1 MDPIDEAAAKARVQE
16 ALWAWLQ
23 RALVLAVAFG
33 AGFFAAWLLYG
44 SGAEGAPALRKLTKE
59 QAAQIVDLKNNKIDI
74 QGQLEVQT
82 GRLQR
87 CETDKQK
94 YLTQLA
100 ELKQKMLGAGMT
112 P

>member
-16 ALWAWLQ
+16 AAWEWLQ

-33 AGFFAAWLLYG
+33 FGFFAAWLLYG
-44 SGAEGAPALRKLTKE
+44 SGAEGAPSLRKLSKE

-94 YLTQLA
+94 YLTQVA
-100 ELKQKMLGAGMT
+100 ELKQKMLAAGMT

>member
-1 MDPIDEAAAKARVQE
+1 MDQIDEAAAKARVQE

-33 AGFFAAWLLYG
+33 FGFFASWLLYG
-44 SGAEGAPALRKLTKE
+44 SGAEGAPALRKLSAE
-59 QAAQIVDLKNNKIDI
+59 QQAQILDLKNNKIDI
-74 QGQLEVQT
+74 QGQLEVAT
-82 GRLQR
+82 GRLKR

-94 YLTQLA
+94 YLTQVA
-100 ELKQKMLGAGMT
+100 DLKQKMLAAGMT